1 MGCACYGVGM
11 EGIQR
16 DSSLGKGAA
25 GANWIFCG
33 SRAAHES
40 VWEGVGEGKGRCEE
54 RELGWQGMGEG
65 LYAQGT
71 ASAKALRP
79 VNHHVRG
86 GVDSRDESLTPW

>member
-1 MGCACYGVGM
+1 M
-11 EGIQR
+11 EGVQR
-16 DSSLGKGAA
+16 DSCLGKGAA

-33 SRAAHES
+33 SRAARES
-40 VWEGVGEGKGRCEE
+40 VWEGVGEGKGRWEE

-79 VNHHVRG
+79 VNHQVRG